1 MWLDA
6 ITARRRGKQLFML
19 LVNTGVRNLGNG
31 ASVSDLTGQ
40 HGAGGGVES
49 ASTFSILSA
58 ALPVPYYWRLRGV
71 NGIKRPRGLWGLL
84 AKQSWKANNCFKVNN
99 NWWPWYPRQ
108 EVHVCAG
115 LGWSKYSLFL
125 QLMFNLWVAHMTPAS
140 LGLYSGLMLRNV
152 EGGGVKGFSRMH
164 KEMNRGCRPMPI
176 RLYHSATRNL
186 PWVSLDFVNEPLLI
200 YSARAADR

>member
-1 MWLDA
+1 MVPQCQIPPCDVVQVVELKVRVRSPFHLQHFPSL
-6 ITARRRGKQLFML
+6 IIGGCVGLTAQ
-19 LVNTGVRNLGNG
+19 
-31 ASVSDLTGQ
+31 
-40 HGAGGGVES
+40 
-49 ASTFSILSA
+49 
-58 ALPVPYYWRLRGV
+58 
-71 NGIKRPRGLWGLL
+71 RGLDVCEDYWQNSRG
-84 AKQSWKANNCFKVNN
+84 
-99 NWWPWYPRQ
+99 RQ
-108 EVHVCAG
+108 IIVLGQITIGDHVI
-115 LGWSKYSLFL
+115 LGKRYTYVLGYSLFL

-152 EGGGVKGFSRMH
+152 EGGGVKGFSRTH